1 MTNNAIAQLILAALL
16 IVVAFLLVN
25 PTGMSMPDS
34 AHMAV
39 LAIAIVAC
47 GAYAV
52 FVVAERSDDERD
64 ESHKM
69 MAGRA
74 AFLVGGGIL
83 LLAIVSQSLAHALDP
98 WLVAALVGMLLA
110 KAGARFFGS
119 HYR

>member
-1 MTNNAIAQLILAALL
+1 MKNNSIAQLVIAAVL

-34 AHMAV
+34 AHMLV

-52 FVVAERSDDERD
+52 FVVAERSGDERD
-64 ESHKM
+64 ETHKM
-69 MAGRA
+69 MAGRT

-83 LLAIVSQSLAHALDP
+83 LIAIVSQSLAHSLDP
-98 WLVAALVGMLLA
+98 WLVAALIGMVLA
-110 KAGARFFGS
+110 KASARLFGS
-119 HYR
+119 YYR